1 MLLRKK
7 LLEKK
12 KMFDL
17 KELDENLRSRNFYK
31 NFFVFVMGIL
41 ISAIGVSVL
50 YEPNNI
56 VTSGSTGIAILLKK
70 IIDID
75 LSLMIFAV
83 CSFLLVIGFA
93 VFGIRYGAKNILIT
107 ILSPVFVKAAS
118 LLNYVIEFDE
128 VSLFLLSVL
137 AGVLSGVGNGLIRK
151 SGYSQGGLGV
161 LYDILNKKLKISIG
175 TASLIC
181 NTAIMIFSLFIFGVN
196 ACIYGFIA
204 LYVSSIVTD
213 RVMIGIS
220 NNKAFYIIT
229 KKPKEVKEYIINNL
243 KHTVTVVNAK
253 GGYSNRRKKM
263 LMCVIP
269 TIEYVRVKE
278 VIREIDKDVF
288 FLITDSYFVSK

>member
-17 KELDENLRSRNFYK
+17 KELDEKLRSRNSYK